1 MGRIRQDDLAINRR
15 RARHKRETDANPVTK
30 AEVDAW
36 LLGLSGLNDAEG
48 KEEQL
53 RVCRE
58 LLKYAPED
66 EMLGS
71 DAKIIKDSIIQ
82 LEEELSRE
90 TQPTAR
96 RRRPVAVVV
105 DDEGDDESLV
115 GPGAPDDSTDDY
127 LDED

>member
-1 MGRIRQDDLAINRR
+1 M
-15 RARHKRETDANPVTK
+15 TK

-127 LDED
+127 LDDADDINRLDED